1 MCKGPE
7 LGDSITHRGTR
18 RGGQC
23 ERCSV
28 MAEERKKSG
37 ACLQAN
43 NRKSGRISCSEL
55 GQNTVSLASWYPLLS
70 LFVGAGSPLLLSE
83 LISPLHLPSTRIL
96 HSTCSS
102 PSSHQNQPLHLVLP
116 DHQWPQ
122 HSLGPAGINVEGQCH
137 HPLLQV
143 QQSKVSDW

>member
-7 LGDSITHRGTR
+7 LRGSITHRGTQ

-28 MAEERKKSG
+28 MTEEKSG

-43 NRKSGRISCSEL
+43 NRKSGRVLCSEL
-55 GQNTVSLASWYPLLS
+55 GQNSLASWCPLLS
-70 LFVGAGSPLLLSE
+70 LFMGAGSPLLLSE
-83 LISPLHLPSTRIL
+83 LIFPFHLPSTRLL

-102 PSSHQNQPLHLVLP
+102 PSSHQNQPFHLVLP
-116 DHQWPQ
+116 GHHWFQ
-122 HSLGPAGINVEGQCH
+122 HSLGPAGIDVEGQCH
-137 HPLLQV
+137 HPLLQ
-143 QQSKVSDW
+143 QPKVSDW